1 MLDHAGRRYD
11 RSMIGRADGMFIRTS
26 RMFLRPCWPEDRNDM
41 LALINEGTVPPGAIG
56 LPWPFTAKD
65 VQRFIERPSDP
76 LLPHFFITL
85 PKVNGGELI
94 GGIGLGRDGDEIGL
108 GYWITKAHHGQGY
121 AVEAIRAV
129 LSFARTLGHRRV
141 IASHIP
147 GAMASARVLE
157 KVGFKP
163 TSELHS
169 RLASESVGESV
180 AKTYVI
186 ELSASIDLED
196 NGTSEQKAS

>member
-1 MLDHAGRRYD
+1 
-11 RSMIGRADGMFIRTS
+11 
-26 RMFLRPCWPEDRNDM
+26 M
-41 LALINEGTVPPGAIG
+41 LALINEGAVPSGSAG
-56 LPWPFTAKD
+56 LPWPFNDED
-65 VQRFIERPSDP
+65 VQRFIGRPSDP

-85 PKVNGGELI
+85 PKANGGELI

-108 GYWITKAHHGQGY
+108 GFWITRAHLGQGY
-121 AVEAIRAV
+121 AAEAIRAV
-129 LSFARTLGHRRV
+129 LSYARTLGHRRV

-147 GAMASARVLE
+147 GAMSSAHVLE

-163 TSELHS
+163 TTELHS
-169 RLASESVGESV
+169 RLAGEGVGQSV

-196 NGTSEQKAS
+196 NGTSAQEAS